1 MTGGGAKMR
10 NLDIY
15 VRSKLGMAVRI
26 GEILP
31 FIESP
36 APEVLKPEYAT
47 AIGLMLRDMEMSE
60 VNSSRRGRKGSHK
73 PLFGGGSLSKIFKF
87 FR

>member
-1 MTGGGAKMR
+1 MR

-31 FIESP
+31 FIESS

-47 AIGLMLRDMEMSE
+47 AIGLMLRDMDMSE
-60 VNSSRRGRKGSHK
+60 SGGGRGKKGLRK
-73 PLFGGGSLSKIFKF
+73 PLFGGGGLSKIFEF
-87 FR
+87 FH